1 MRDFIK
7 ENLRIQL
14 EGLSSYRD
22 TSRNIG
28 PSSSKS
34 LVRLNKD
41 EMKTEIE
48 RAEKIYKKYP
58 DFFGGAEHGE
68 GLYEFVLYI
77 KGGKLVLKP
86 KENSVGVKRIPGV
99 PSDIISGKQYYYMNA
114 NLPEDNNIKNDLKRF
129 MAYNVGKNPEDYK
142 LSRIDVA
149 YIKVLTLN
157 AEQILA
163 FNGENSYTD
172 ADQLDINKELSIQRT
187 NPEDM
192 YRFKK
197 LDKDKKNNPDFKP
210 KNVTSVDFNP
220 KIDTLKKDLA
230 NNIRFLNTAKN
241 IKQDYINKKEPI
253 DPKLEKRIEDL
264 ESKIEDL
271 ESELD
276 NYGK

>member
-14 EGLSSYRD
+14 ENL
-22 TSRNIG
+22 
-28 PSSSKS
+28 
-34 LVRLNKD
+34 
-41 EMKTEIE
+41 
-48 RAEKIYKKYP
+48 
-58 DFFGGAEHGE
+58 
-68 GLYEFVLYI
+68 LYEVRDDFEKLYSKVRSKI
-77 KGGKLVLKP
+77 TRIYSNEELDTLSNQAKLLAQNNPNKIGSINDGTKYYKFKFTLLPNGKGCKIESIGTSGIDDREFNTSQDGKILILQAKAY
-86 KENSVGVKRIPGV
+86 
-99 PSDIISGKQYYYMNA
+99 SDQ
-114 NLPEDNNIKNDLKRF
+114 
-129 MAYNVGKNPEDYK
+129 VNPEDGGKTIYTP
-142 LSRIDVA
+142 IVVA
-149 YIKVLTLN
+149 KIK
-157 AEQILA
+157 ILA
-163 FNGENSYTD
+163 DDENIKAIKRFIDGGASYTD
-172 ADQLDINKELSIQRT
+172 ADQLPT
-187 NPEDM
+187 NANASA
-192 YRFKK
+192 KK
-197 LDKDKKNNPDFKP
+197 AASYKHDSRDKLRYDKNNPDFKP

>member
-14 EGLSSYRD
+14 EGL
-22 TSRNIG
+22 
-28 PSSSKS
+28 
-34 LVRLNKD
+34 
-41 EMKTEIE
+41 
-48 RAEKIYKKYP
+48 
-58 DFFGGAEHGE
+58 
-68 GLYEFVLYI
+68 LYEVRDDFKKLYSKVRSKI
-77 KGGKLVLKP
+77 TRIYSNEELDTLSNQAKLLAQNNPNKIGSINDGTKYYKFKFTLLPNGKGCKIESIGTSGIDDREFNTSQDGKILILQAKAY
-86 KENSVGVKRIPGV
+86 
-99 PSDIISGKQYYYMNA
+99 SDQ
-114 NLPEDNNIKNDLKRF
+114 
-129 MAYNVGKNPEDYK
+129 VNPEDGGKTIYTP
-142 LSRIDVA
+142 IVVA
-149 YIKVLTLN
+149 KIK
-157 AEQILA
+157 ILA
-163 FNGENSYTD
+163 DDENIKAIKRFIDGGASYTD
-172 ADQLDINKELSIQRT
+172 ADQLDINKDLAVKKT
-187 NPEDM
+187 NPNVE
-192 YRFKK
+192 YKRNK